1 MQFQYFRFFLSPID
15 GNLFTQI
22 PNSKADALKYIFEND
37 YECLY
42 KGITYSI
49 CKEKVID
56 DMLLYRIAK
65 HTSVQI
71 NKSPEEHFESEHVD
85 HWPNIS
91 MVIGTN
97 PEINNTYGQIIAVE
111 VKKSVIKD
119 PITILRHWA
128 DKLNEQ
134 LVAYGYV
141 LSVNPITIEKN
152 FWAIVNKYK
161 NEIEEV
167 VFEYSMPNLFNTGDA
182 LEDELKAANQSTN
195 ASKAVL
201 MLSNKAGTLNLS
213 EENTLLKQTAEYI
226 ENGGGEFKL
235 KRKGVRPYIMSASK
249 IKTQK
254 FEIENLYIESKEG
267 RTLKQMLKDILS
279 MGE

>member
-22 PNSKADALKYIFEND
+22 PNSKVDALKYIFEKD

>member
-1 MQFQYFRFFLSPID
+1 MQFQYYRFFLSPID

-22 PNSKADALKYIFEND
+22 PNSKDDALRYIFEND
-37 YECLY
+37 YEGLY

-85 HWPNIS
+85 HWPNVS

-97 PEINNTYGQIIAVE
+97 PEINNAYGQIIAVE

-152 FWAIVNKYK
+152 FWTIVNKYK

-167 VFEYSMPNLFNTGDA
+167 VFEYSMPNLFNTGDE

-249 IKTQK
+249 IKTQR
-254 FEIENLYIESKEG
+254 FEIENLYIESQEG
-267 RTLKQMLKDILS
+267 RTLKQMLKDILN